1 MTLDFLASSNLPTVT
16 IINCLSLQ
24 HPHDPTLDLA
34 VEKIDKL
41 TSNVAEKMKQLDERS
56 ESLQT
61 ELTKVKQVLKRTIY
75 IYIYIYIYIF
85 IYIYIYIYI

>member
-61 ELTKVKQVLKRTIY
+61 ELTKVKQVLKRTKDDRNAY
-75 IYIYIYIYIF
+75 RLKYENERCVMSL
-85 IYIYIYIYI
+85 